1 MLSVTGNYQ
10 SLGLSTLQNTALSTR
25 LERLSSGLRINS
37 AADDSAG
44 LQISNRLAS
53 QKRAYTQLNRNLND
67 GISYAQIAEGGLQES
82 AAILQRMRQLAIQS
96 QNGINN
102 VNDRAALD
110 KEFQQL
116 KNALNG
122 IAYNTE
128 AFNRLP
134 LVDDSD
140 LLSANVPSL
149 SDTFTNGVSR
159 SMTSGLRSIAYIP
172 AGSTNIQINLNDNG
186 ANDDIQVFTVD
197 GKHLAGTPLSA
208 GTWNSNGIS
217 NSTSIESTFFLLTN
231 GYEPTASYD
240 DSNLLTIG
248 SATIDGNSIS
258 FTGDQNAS
266 GNFNETLTIAS
277 NAQPLIISVI
287 GSGAFNVTASWTS
300 LGNEGEPTFTLG
312 PVDITA
318 TNQLGVGTDFIEL
331 TKTPATSTDL
341 GLDGTSLQNESNAKN
356 ALERIDSALQ
366 SVSES
371 RAFYGAKINQMASA
385 IRNNAIGFENIS
397 RAHSQIT
404 DADFASE
411 TALLTQAQIVE
422 QASISVRAQ
431 AKSSDDQVLG
441 LLNET
446 VNQSA

>member
-1 MLSVTGNYQ
+1 MLSVSGNYQ

-53 QKRAYTQLNRNLND
+53 EKRAYTQLNRNLND

-96 QNGINN
+96 QNGINS
-102 VNDRAALD
+102 VSDRAALD

-116 KNALNG
+116 KNTLNG

-140 LLSANVPSL
+140 LLSANVPSI
-149 SDTFTNGVSR
+149 SDTFTNGVNQ

-217 NSTSIESTFFLLTN
+217 NSTSIESTFFLPTN

-266 GNFNETLTIAS
+266 GNLNETLTIAS

-300 LGNEGEPTFTLG
+300 LGNEGGPTFTLG

-331 TKTPATSTDL
+331 TKTPATLTDL
-341 GLDGTSLQNESNAKN
+341 GLDGTSLQNESDAES

-366 SVSES
+366 LVSES
-371 RAFYGAKINQMASA
+371 RAVYGAKINQMASA

-397 RAHSQIT
+397 RSHSQIT

-431 AKSSDDQVLG
+431 AKSSDEQVLG
-441 LLNET
+441 LLNDT